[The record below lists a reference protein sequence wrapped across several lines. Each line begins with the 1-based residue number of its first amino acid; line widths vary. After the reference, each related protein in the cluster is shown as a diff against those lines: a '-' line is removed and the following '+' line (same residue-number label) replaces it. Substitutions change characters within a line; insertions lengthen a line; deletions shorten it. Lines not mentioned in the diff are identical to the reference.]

1 MEQDILF
8 KLINQEIS
16 IKDLLELSQV
26 NFVDVDTLE
35 DIVEQYVNYKQDPL
49 VTDTV
54 KLINHC
60 KQTAESLR
68 V

>member
-16 IKDLLELSQV
+16 LKDLLEIGQN
-26 NFVDVDTLE
+26 NFIDTDTLE
-35 DIVEQYVNYKQDPL
+35 DIVEQYVQYKHDPL
-49 VTDTV
+49 VTDTM

-60 KQTAESLR
+60 KHTAERLR
-68 V
+68 T

>member
-16 IKDLLELSQV
+16 IKDLLELSQD
-26 NFVDVDTLE
+26 NYLDINTLE
-35 DIVEQYVNYKQDPL
+35 DIVEQYINYKQDPL

-60 KQTAESLR
+60 KQTAERLKI
-68 V
+68 

>member
-8 KLINQEIS
+8 KLINEEIS
-16 IKDLLELSQV
+16 IKDLLELSQDKYI
-26 NFVDVDTLE
+26 DVDTLE

-60 KQTAESLR
+60 KHTAESLR
-68 V
+68 I

>member
-16 IKDLLELSQV
+16 IKDLLEIGQDNLI
-26 NFVDVDTLE
+26 DTDTLE
-35 DIVEQYVNYKQDPL
+35 DIVEQYVQYKHDPL
-49 VTDTV
+49 VTDTM

-60 KQTAESLR
+60 KQTAERLR
-68 V
+68 L

>member
-16 IKDLLELSQV
+16 LKDLLEIGQD
-26 NFVDVDTLE
+26 NYIDTDTLE
-35 DIVEQYVNYKQDPL
+35 DIVEQYINYKQDSL

-68 V
+68 I